1 MTWAWQ
7 VAGVARR
14 SQLFDSHSLPLHIM
28 ALETAHDLSI
38 SDLLCVLNE
47 KLGLDCTR
55 IRDIFT
61 SREVPATSLELE
73 VSNVSRS
80 SF

>member
-1 MTWAWQ
+1 MEA
-7 VAGVARR
+7 AR
-14 SQLFDSHSLPLHIM
+14 
-28 ALETAHDLSI
+28 ELSI
-38 SDLLCVLNE
+38 QDLLRVLNE

-61 SREVPATSLELE
+61 SREVPAASLELE

>member
-28 ALETAHDLSI
+28 SLETAHDLSI

-47 KLGLDCTR
+47 KLGLECTR
-55 IRDIFT
+55 L
-61 SREVPATSLELE
+61 RETPLPPAFSTAELE
-73 VSNVSRS
+73 SEVSTLVN
-80 SF
+80 